1 MGYRVLSV
9 TFEVDPDEHSVGR
22 FFVPKQVRDALGLQ
36 QGDDISLLVDTPS
49 GSYAGI
55 KALGEDG
62 EVYGTD
68 LSHYVA
74 AGDGIPLPGVRLHDL
89 FIDLRTQRGQWLRHA
104 RDVRASTACFLSF

>member
-9 TFEVDPDEHSVGR
+9 TFEVDADEHSIGR
-22 FFVPKQVRDALGLQ
+22 FFVPKQVSDALELE
-36 QGDDISLLVDTPS
+36 QGDDISLLVDTPN
-49 GSYAGI
+49 GTYAGI

-74 AGDGIPLPGVRLHDL
+74 AGDRL
-89 FIDLRTQRGQWLRHA
+89 RVT
-104 RDVRASTACFLSF
+104 ASRSEE